1 MMVPTLHL
9 NGTSRTE
16 LLNEQLNV
24 LQALRLARA
33 AMIAASPNGRDYY
46 PQGKGAFEKAQDEH
60 TDRVRAIE
68 DVLAKVEALAMAISD
83 GGYVRP

>member
-1 MMVPTLHL
+1 MMVPSIHL

-16 LLNEQLNV
+16 LLNEQLNI

-46 PQGKGAFEKAQDEH
+46 PQGAGAHTKAQDEH
-60 TDRVRAIE
+60 TERVRAIE
-68 DVLAKVEALAMAISD
+68 GVLAKVEALAMAISD
-83 GGYVRP
+83 GGHRPS